1 MEKQRLNV
9 FRFFPKDNVRLS
21 IGLLLIL
28 GLIAFW
34 VIGGALTDSADANP
48 ISGPPSAAPSM
59 KYWLGTDAQGR
70 QMFPLMVAGVPIT
83 LRIGLIAGGLG
94 VLTGTILGFTAGYFR
109 GWVDTVI
116 RSASDVVLTIP
127 ALAVL
132 VVVASTLSSGGLS
145 ANSMALIVA
154 LLSWMWPTRTIRAQ
168 VLSMRER
175 SFVDMARLSGM
186 GNYEIIVRELLPN
199 LLPYLVASFVAAVAA
214 AILAAIGLEAL
225 GLGPQ
230 NDPTLG
236 MTIFW
241 SMYYGAV
248 LSGWWWWY
256 APPIV
261 VLVWIFVALYMTSS
275 GLDTWANPKLRRT

>member
-1 MEKQRLNV
+1 MAETRHFLAN
-9 FRFFPKDNVRLS
+9 NIRLS
-21 IGLLLIL
+21 IGIFLIL
-28 GLIAFW
+28 GMLGFW
-34 VIGGALTDSADANP
+34 VIGSAITDSADANP
-48 ISGPPSAAPSM
+48 ISGPPSSAPNL
-59 KYWLGTDAQGR
+59 KYLLGTDAQGR
-70 QMFPLMVAGVPIT
+70 QMLPLMVAGMPIT
-83 LRIGLIAGGLG
+83 LRIGFIAGAIG
-94 VLTGTILGFTAGYFR
+94 VLTGTVLGFTAGYFR
-109 GWVDTVI
+109 GWIDTVI

-145 ANSMALIVA
+145 VNSMALIVA
-154 LLSWMWPTRTIRAQ
+154 MLSWMWPTRTIRAQ

-186 GNYEIIVRELLPN
+186 GNYEIIARELLPN
-199 LLPYLVASFVAAVAA
+199 LFPYLVASFVAAVAA

-236 MTIFW
+236 MTIYW

-275 GLDTWANPKLRRT
+275 GLDAWANPKLRRT

>member
-1 MEKQRLNV
+1 MAETRYFLAN
-9 FRFFPKDNVRLS
+9 NIRLS
-21 IGLLLIL
+21 IGILLIL
-28 GLIAFW
+28 GLLGFW
-34 VIGGALTDSADANP
+34 LIGSVVTDSADANP
-48 ISGPPSAAPSM
+48 ISGPPASAPDL

-70 QMFPLMVAGVPIT
+70 QMLPLMVAGVPIT
-83 LRIGLIAGGLG
+83 LRIGFIAGALG
-94 VLTGTILGFTAGYFR
+94 VLVGTVLGFTAGYFR
-109 GWVDTVI
+109 GWIDTVI

-145 ANSMALIVA
+145 VNSMALIVA

-186 GNYEIIVRELLPN
+186 GNYEIIARELLPN
-199 LLPYLVASFVAAVAA
+199 LFPYLVASFVAAVAA

-236 MTIFW
+236 MTIYW

-275 GLDTWANPKLRRT
+275 GLDAWANPKLRRT

>member
-1 MEKQRLNV
+1 LTDFKYFVTNNM
-9 FRFFPKDNVRLS
+9 RLS

-28 GLIAFW
+28 GLVAFW
-34 VIGGALTDSADANP
+34 LIGGAVTDRADADP
-48 ISGPPSAAPSM
+48 ISGAPSAAPSM
-59 KYWLGTDAQGR
+59 KYLLGTDAQGR
-70 QMFPLMVAGVPIT
+70 QMLPLMIAGIPIT

-109 GWVDTVI
+109 GWADTVI

-199 LLPYLVASFVAAVAA
+199 LFPYLVASFVAAVAA

-261 VLVWIFVALYMTSS
+261 VLIWIFVALYMTSS
-275 GLDTWANPKLRRT
+275 GLDAWANPKLRRT

>member
-1 MEKQRLNV
+1 MEKHRLNV
-9 FRFFPKDNVRLS
+9 FRFFQTDNLR
-21 IGLLLIL
+21 LIL
-28 GLIAFW
+28 GLLLLLGLVAFW
-34 VIGGALTDSADANP
+34 VIGGIFTDASDANP
-48 ISGPPSAAPSM
+48 ISGAPSAAPSM
-59 KYWLGTDAQGR
+59 KYLLGTDAQGR
-70 QMFPLMVAGVPIT
+70 QMLPLMVAGVPIT

-94 VLTGTILGFTAGYFR
+94 VLAGTVLGFTAGYFR
-109 GWVDTVI
+109 GWVDTLI

-236 MTIFW
+236 MTIYW
-241 SMYYGAV
+241 SMFYGAV

-275 GLDTWANPKLRRT
+275 GLDTWANPKLRRI

>member
-1 MEKQRLNV
+1 MNA
-9 FRFFPKDNVRLS
+9 FRFWLNDNVRLS
-21 IGLLLIL
+21 TGLLLLL

-34 VIGGALTDSADANP
+34 VIGGMLTDQADANP
-48 ISGPPSAAPSM
+48 ISGPPSAAPSL
-59 KYWLGTDAQGR
+59 KYLLGTDAQGR
-70 QMFPLMVAGVPIT
+70 QMLPLMVAGIPIT

-109 GWVDTVI
+109 GWADTVI

-199 LLPYLVASFVAAVAA
+199 LFPYLVASFVAAVAA

-275 GLDTWANPKLRRT
+275 GLDAWANPKLRRT

>member
-1 MEKQRLNV
+1 MNV
-9 FRFFPKDNVRLS
+9 FRYLPTDNLRLS

-28 GLIAFW
+28 GLVAFW
-34 VIGGALTDSADANP
+34 VLGGIFIDLDDANP
-48 ISGPPSAAPSM
+48 ISGAPSQAPSM

-70 QMFPLMVAGVPIT
+70 QMLPLMVAGVPIT

-94 VLTGTILGFTAGYFR
+94 VIAGTTLGFTAGYFR
-109 GWVDTVI
+109 GWIDTVI

-199 LLPYLVASFVAAVAA
+199 LFPYLVASFVAAVAA

-236 MTIFW
+236 MTIYW
-241 SMYYGAV
+241 SMFYGAV

-275 GLDTWANPKLRRT
+275 GLDSWANPKLRRT

>member
-1 MEKQRLNV
+1 LTDIKYFLTN
-9 FRFFPKDNVRLS
+9 NVRLS
-21 IGLLLIL
+21 IGLFLVL
-28 GLIAFW
+28 GLLAFW
-34 VIGGALTDSADANP
+34 LIGGMVTDRADAEP
-48 ISGPPSAAPSM
+48 ISGAPSAAPSM
-59 KYWLGTDAQGR
+59 KYLLGTDAQGR
-70 QMFPLMVAGVPIT
+70 QMLPLMVAGVPIT
-83 LRIGLIAGGLG
+83 LRIGFIAGALG
-94 VLTGTILGFTAGYFR
+94 VLVGTILGFTAGYFR

-154 LLSWMWPTRTIRAQ
+154 MLSWMWPTRTIRAQ

-199 LLPYLVASFVAAVAA
+199 LFPYLVASFVAAIAA

-236 MTIFW
+236 MTIYW
-241 SMYYGAV
+241 AMYYGAV

-261 VLVWIFVALYMTSS
+261 VLVWIFVSLYMTSS
-275 GLDTWANPKLRRT
+275 GLDAWANPKLRRT

>member
-1 MEKQRLNV
+1 LTDFKYFVTNNM
-9 FRFFPKDNVRLS
+9 RLS

-28 GLIAFW
+28 GLVAFW
-34 VIGGALTDSADANP
+34 LIGGAVTDRADADP
-48 ISGPPSAAPSM
+48 ISGAPSAAPSM
-59 KYWLGTDAQGR
+59 KYLLGTDAQGR
-70 QMFPLMVAGVPIT
+70 QMLPLMIAGIPIT

-109 GWVDTVI
+109 GWADTVI

-199 LLPYLVASFVAAVAA
+199 LFPYLVASFVAAVAA

-236 MTIFW
+236 MTIYW
-241 SMYYGAV
+241 SIYYGAV

-275 GLDTWANPKLRRT
+275 GLDAWANPKLRRT

>member
-1 MEKQRLNV
+1 MTDIKYFLTN
-9 FRFFPKDNVRLS
+9 NVRLS
-21 IGLLLIL
+21 IGLLLVL
-28 GLIAFW
+28 GLLAFW
-34 VIGGALTDSADANP
+34 LIGSVVTDRADADP
-48 ISGPPSAAPSM
+48 ISGAPSAAPSM
-59 KYWLGTDAQGR
+59 KYLLGTDAQGR
-70 QMFPLMVAGVPIT
+70 QMLPLMVAGVPIT
-83 LRIGLIAGGLG
+83 LRIGFIAGAIG
-94 VLTGTILGFTAGYFR
+94 VLTGTVLGFTAGYFR

-199 LLPYLVASFVAAVAA
+199 LFPYLVASFVAAIAA

-236 MTIFW
+236 MTIYW

-261 VLVWIFVALYMTSS
+261 VLVWIFVSLYMTSS
-275 GLDTWANPKLRRT
+275 GLDAWANPKLRRT

>member
-1 MEKQRLNV
+1 LTDFRLFLKN
-9 FRFFPKDNVRLS
+9 NVRLS

-34 VIGGALTDSADANP
+34 VIGGALTDRAHADP
-48 ISGPPSAAPSM
+48 ISGAPSTAPGA

-70 QMFPLMVAGVPIT
+70 QMLPLMVVGVPIT

-94 VLTGTILGFTAGYFR
+94 VITGTMLGFTAGYFR
-109 GWVDTVI
+109 GWIDTVI

-199 LLPYLVASFVAAVAA
+199 LFPYLVASFVAAVAA

-236 MTIFW
+236 MTIYW

-275 GLDTWANPKLRRT
+275 GLDAWANPKLRRT

>member
-1 MEKQRLNV
+1 MNA
-9 FRFFPKDNVRLS
+9 FRFWLNDNVRLS
-21 IGLLLIL
+21 TGLLLLL

-34 VIGGALTDSADANP
+34 VIGDMLTDQADANP
-48 ISGPPSAAPSM
+48 ISGAPSAAPGW
-59 KYWLGTDAQGR
+59 KYLLGTDAQGR
-70 QMFPLMVAGVPIT
+70 QMLPLMIAGIPIT

-109 GWVDTVI
+109 GWADTVI

-199 LLPYLVASFVAAVAA
+199 LFPYLVASFVAAVAA

-236 MTIFW
+236 MTIYW
-241 SMYYGAV
+241 SIYYGAV

-275 GLDTWANPKLRRT
+275 GLDAWANPKLRRT

>member
-1 MEKQRLNV
+1 LNA
-9 FRFFPKDNVRLS
+9 FRFLLNDNVRLTT
-21 IGLLLIL
+21 GLLLLL

-34 VIGGALTDSADANP
+34 VIGGMLTDQADADP
-48 ISGPPSAAPSM
+48 ISGAPSSAPSW
-59 KYWLGTDAQGR
+59 KYLLGTDAQGR
-70 QMFPLMVAGVPIT
+70 QMLPLMIAGVPIT

-94 VLTGTILGFTAGYFR
+94 VVTGTILGFTAGYFR

-199 LLPYLVASFVAAVAA
+199 LFPYLVASFVAAVAA

-236 MTIFW
+236 MTIYW

-275 GLDTWANPKLRRT
+275 GLDAWANPKLRRT

>member
-1 MEKQRLNV
+1 MNA
-9 FRFFPKDNVRLS
+9 FRFWLNDNVRLS
-21 IGLLLIL
+21 TGLLLLL

-34 VIGGALTDSADANP
+34 VIGGMLTDQADANP
-48 ISGPPSAAPSM
+48 NSGAPSAAPGW
-59 KYWLGTDAQGR
+59 KYLLGTDAQGR
-70 QMFPLMVAGVPIT
+70 QMLPLMIAGIPIT

-109 GWVDTVI
+109 GWADTVI

-154 LLSWMWPTRTIRAQ
+154 LLSWMRPTRTIRAQ

-199 LLPYLVASFVAAVAA
+199 LFPYLVASFVAAVAA

-241 SMYYGAV
+241 AMYYGAV

-261 VLVWIFVALYMTSS
+261 VLVWSFVALYLTSS
-275 GLDTWANPKLRRT
+275 GLDAWANPKLRRT

>member
-1 MEKQRLNV
+1 MTDFKYFLTN
-9 FRFFPKDNVRLS
+9 NVRLS
-21 IGLLLIL
+21 IGLFLIL
-28 GLIAFW
+28 GLVAFW
-34 VIGGALTDSADANP
+34 LIGGILTDRADADP

-59 KYWLGTDAQGR
+59 KYLLGTDAQGR
-70 QMFPLMVAGVPIT
+70 QMLPLMVAGVPIT
-83 LRIGLIAGGLG
+83 LRIGFIAGAIG
-94 VLTGTILGFTAGYFR
+94 VVTGTILGFTAGYFR

-132 VVVASTLSSGGLS
+132 VVIASTLSSGGLS

-199 LLPYLVASFVAAVAA
+199 LFPYLVASFVAAIAA

-261 VLVWIFVALYMTSS
+261 ALVWIFVSLYMTSS
-275 GLDTWANPKLRRT
+275 GLDAWANPKLRRT